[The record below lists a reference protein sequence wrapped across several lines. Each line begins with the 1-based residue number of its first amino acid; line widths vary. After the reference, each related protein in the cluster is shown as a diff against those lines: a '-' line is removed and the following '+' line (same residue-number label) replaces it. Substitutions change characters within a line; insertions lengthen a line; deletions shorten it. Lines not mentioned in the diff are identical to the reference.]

1 MIYRCGILA
10 KRNIFCLT
18 VRTNRTILVL
28 YTIVDCDIELT
39 APFNVLYLRTRLK
52 VDILRRDTD
61 YALRAMVY
69 LAGHY
74 GNGPVSARELAQN
87 GGIPYQLACK
97 LLQKL
102 HNGKLAESS
111 MGPKGG
117 FKLIGEPSRISV
129 LKVIKAIQG
138 RLSLN
143 RCLLSADACSYQRRC
158 RISKKLGELQQQMES
173 FLDSV
178 TLDNLVRSTR
188 AKKGSYKR

>member
-1 MIYRCGILA
+1 
-10 KRNIFCLT
+10 
-18 VRTNRTILVL
+18 
-28 YTIVDCDIELT
+28 
-39 APFNVLYLRTRLK
+39 

-74 GNGPVSARELAQN
+74 GNGPVSAKEVAQN
-87 GGIPYQLACK
+87 GDIPYQLACK

-102 HNGKLAESS
+102 HNARLVESS

-117 FKLIGEPSRISV
+117 FKLGGEPPRISV
-129 LKVIKAIQG
+129 LKVIEAIQG

-143 RCLLSADACSYQRRC
+143 RCLLNADACSFQRQC
-158 RISKKLGELQQQMES
+158 RISKRLAELQQQMES
-173 FLDSV
+173 FLNSV
-178 TLDNLVRSTR
+178 TLDNPVRSTR